1 MAKGKLSDRQQDI
14 ITFIGKFTGDKG
26 YPPTIRQIGEAVKI
40 SSTSVVN
47 YNLNKLEREGFIL
60 RDLKVSRGVRLA
72 DNTRR
77 TGRADRAERITIP
90 LAGYIFASEPVLVGD
105 TAQTAGDEVIELTRD
120 LISDDGDL
128 FALKVKGN
136 SMIDAMVSDGDIVVM
151 KKVDRARNGEMV
163 AVWLN
168 DRGETTLKHFFLENG
183 RVRLQPANPT
193 MQPIYVDPAKVQVQG
208 RVMLVLRQL
217 N

>member
-1 MAKGKLSDRQQDI
+1 MAKGKLSDRQQDM

-26 YPPTIRQIGEAVKI
+26 YPPTIRQIGQAVSI

-47 YNLNKLEREGFIL
+47 YNLNKLEREGYIL

-72 DNTRR
+72 DATRR

-90 LAGYIFASEPVLVGD
+90 LAGFIFASEPVLVGD
-105 TAQTAGDEVIELTRD
+105 TAQTGGDEVIELTRD

-151 KKVDRARNGEMV
+151 KKVDHARNGEMV

-193 MQPIYVDPAKVQVQG
+193 MQPIYVDPSKVQVQG